1 MVKKQTNSKR
11 FERRKQKN
19 TSKEGLRNKNPNKN
33 SPEKNNI
40 AITSF
45 IQNTPSRYLAIYEL
59 IIQIDRLANHVGI
72 HEKYVFQVTY
82 LYDYF
87 MKNRILY
94 IEDVED
100 SYLELVEWLPSLI
113 TGYITENTCFQ
124 IYQIFT

>member
-1 MVKKQTNSKR
+1 MTISDYALEHDGEIDIDVTDTELNILVGFTHTLGDNSSIQEKTLNILCENVNVVREEEDFLVCDFSGFFKQYN
-11 FERRKQKN
+11 Q
-19 TSKEGLRNKNPNKN
+19 
-33 SPEKNNI
+33 
-40 AITSF
+40 
-45 IQNTPSRYLAIYEL
+45 
-59 IIQIDRLANHVGI
+59 QI
-72 HEKYVFQVTY
+72 
-82 LYDYF
+82 YDYF

>member
-1 MVKKQTNSKR
+1 MTISDYALEHDGEIDIDVTDTELNILVGFTHTLGDNNSIQEKTLNILCENVKVIREEDDFLVCDFSGFFKQYN
-11 FERRKQKN
+11 Q
-19 TSKEGLRNKNPNKN
+19 
-33 SPEKNNI
+33 
-40 AITSF
+40 
-45 IQNTPSRYLAIYEL
+45 
-59 IIQIDRLANHVGI
+59 QI
-72 HEKYVFQVTY
+72 
-82 LYDYF
+82 YDYF